1 MRGGR
6 FLWGLFVG
14 LVLGASLAW
23 VFLGAD
29 RTLTVPTDGT
39 AAKEARESLVTVAEV
54 IDGDTF
60 RLENGESVRLLGVD
74 APEKGEALFEEA
86 TTFARSVLSGNPV
99 RLLLCDRQERDR
111 YGRLLAFAEAGTVDP
126 GLELL
131 RQGLARTLFIPPCG
145 MDRTLAYRAAE
156 RRAFREGLGIWALQR
171 PRTIPHN
178 EAYRYVGS
186 LMTVTGR
193 VVQVHAGPKAVHL
206 NFGEDYRT
214 DFTVVIFRKHLP
226 RLLQEGLA
234 PVPSYAGRRVEVTGV
249 VKSYKGR
256 GPEIIVEAADQ
267 IAAVDGVDTGFR
279 GPGENQ

>member
-14 LVLGASLAW
+14 LVLGSSLSW
-23 VFLGAD
+23 LFFGAD
-29 RTLTVPTDGT
+29 RPLMAPADGT
-39 AAKEARESLVTVAEV
+39 VAKGARESLVTVAEV

-60 RLENGESVRLLGVD
+60 RLESGEPVRLLGVD
-74 APEKGEALFEEA
+74 TPEKGEPLFDEA
-86 TTFARSVLSGNPV
+86 KAFARAALSGHPV
-99 RLLLCDRQERDR
+99 RLLLCGQQERDR
-111 YGRLLAFAEAGTVDP
+111 YGRLLAFVEAGNLDP

-131 RQGLARTLFIPPCG
+131 GQGLARTLFIPPCG
-145 MDRTLAYRAAE
+145 MERAPSYRAAE

-171 PRTIPHN
+171 PRTVPHT

-193 VVQVHAGPKAVHL
+193 VLHVHNGPKAVHL

-214 DFTVVIFRKHLP
+214 DFTAVIFRKNLT
-226 RLLQEGLA
+226 RLLEEGLA
-234 PVPSYAGRRVEVTGV
+234 PIASYAGRRVAVTGV
-249 VKSYKGR
+249 VRSYKGQ

-267 IAAVDGVDTGFR
+267 LAAADDGQPGF
-279 GPGENQ
+279 PKQ